1 MQGGGFLA
9 IRFALL
15 PTPSVAAFLLGSSG
29 NAARGATRVQ
39 DIARS
44 CVIQPRT
51 RGGIRSSSRPRL
63 PLLLQR
69 STPTSCTRCASHLEA
84 REREGTMDAAA
95 SASAE
100 GAGLPGR
107 FKFSHISLSLSLS
120 VSLSQLSWPLG
131 LLPSD

>member
-15 PTPSVAAFLLGSSG
+15 PTPTVAAAFLLGSSG
-29 NAARGATRVQ
+29 NAAFGTTRIR

-44 CVIQPRT
+44 CVIIQPRT
-51 RGGIRSSSRPRL
+51 RGGISSLSRPRL

-107 FKFSHISLSLSLS
+107 FKFSHISLLL
-120 VSLSQLSWPLG
+120 SLSQLSWPLG
-131 LLPSD
+131 LLPPD